1 MGFYLFLGSIYL
13 VLMTADDWGGPHWL
27 VMVGEGLGWLCLIA
41 GACAGIWAM
50 THSRY
55 YK

>member
-1 MGFYLFLGSIYL
+1 MGFYMFLGAIYL

-27 VMVGEGLGWLCLIA
+27 VMVGEGYGWLCLIA
-41 GACAGIWAM
+41 GACAGIWAL
-50 THSRY
+50 THQQY